1 MATTLRVF
9 TLAKELGVSSK
20 AIIEKCHAEGIEL
33 KNHMAAISIGLA
45 ESIRE
50 WFSAAGDVT
59 SVEVAD
65 RVDVEQARKSR
76 RKGRKEDEVAAGE
89 QPSGA
94 TTAVVEPG
102 AAPAEVISEPEPEGG
117 EAAPEA
123 TPAVAGEG
131 LTAAPAVAEV
141 AEPESPVVIA
151 GPEVRE
157 PAEAPVVS
165 GAEKLVAAA
174 PSVVEERA
182 AEQIPPGE
190 PTGEAEVS
198 AAAVVPPLI
207 RAPEPLVVVPPPPP
221 VIPVKPAGPQVVP
234 TPAELRGPTV
244 VRIEAP
250 EPHRIPR
257 PRPAVARG
265 PLGGPVAPTGPS
277 TARRGRGRGGKK
289 TEEEEAAAGRS
300 RSPRRHGTATDVDQR
315 LREWRDQDLLER
327 KERLASVTG
336 HGLRDRRAAERR
348 RAATPQPGGAQAG
361 RKEPVAITTP
371 IAIKDFCSAVGVPFS
386 VIHKKLLEQ
395 TGRMWVINQ
404 SIDAE
409 QAELLALD
417 LGVPIQ
423 VQKAKTAYERLEDE
437 FAQRERANLQPRPPV
452 VAMLGHVDH
461 GKTSLLDAIRKT
473 HVAAGEAG
481 GITQHIGAYR
491 IDRGEWH
498 VTFVDTPG
506 HEAFTAMRARG
517 ANLTDV
523 VVLVV
528 AADDGVMP
536 QTVEA
541 IAHARAASVP
551 IVVALNK
558 IDLPGVDLNRVYAKL
573 AEQELTPSEW
583 GGQTDVIKTSAT
595 TGVGIDEL
603 LAHLSTLSELME
615 LKADPTVPAQAMVIE
630 SQMREG
636 RGVVAQVLVREG
648 TLRAGQCVVCGPGA
662 GRIRA
667 LRDASGHMVAEA
679 SPGTPVEVSGLD
691 EMPAA
696 GDRLYQVDNQSL
708 AKEIAEEVRQE
719 RRAAS
724 LESVPKV
731 RTLEAFVL
739 GEAEG
744 EVPELNVI
752 VKADVQGSVEVLRK
766 SLGDFP
772 AEKARLIILHSAVGA
787 VSEADVQLAKASGAI
802 IIGFNVV
809 AEERARQLADQ
820 LGVEVRSYRVI
831 YEMLDDLHK
840 ALAGLLAP
848 VKHEEVRGT
857 VEVRQVFSVSRV
869 GAIAGCYVTD
879 GVVSRHCKLRLIRDG
894 RIIAEGRPIASLRRF
909 KDDARE
915 VRAGLECGIKVQDFD
930 DVKPGDILQA
940 YEVTEVAQEL

>member
-1 MATTLRVF
+1 MATTLRVH

-33 KNHMAAISIGLA
+33 KNHMAAISLGLA

-50 WFSAAGDVT
+50 WFSTAGDVT

-76 RKGRKEDEVAAGE
+76 RKGRKEEEGIAGE
-89 QPSGA
+89 GA
-94 TTAVVEPG
+94 AAATVVAEREGVSADVVAEEAPAPVAVSTPETCI
-102 AAPAEVISEPEPEGG
+102 AAPA
-117 EAAPEA
+117 
-123 TPAVAGEG
+123 PAEM
-131 LTAAPAVAEV
+131 TAAAEV
-141 AEPESPVVIA
+141 AGVAGLEGSPAA
-151 GPEVRE
+151 GPVE
-157 PAEAPVVS
+157 VS
-165 GAEKLVAAA
+165 GAEKLVATAAGLALEPPAEITSPEVPVA
-174 PSVVEERA
+174 PSV
-182 AEQIPPGE
+182 GE
-190 PTGEAEVS
+190 TP
-198 AAAVVPPLI
+198 AVVEAPPE
-207 RAPEPLVVVPPPPP
+207 RPEAPVVLAPPPPP
-221 VIPVKPAGPQVVP
+221 APVRPAGPQVVP
-234 TPAELRGPTV
+234 APAELRGPTV

-250 EPHRIPR
+250 EPHRAPR

-265 PLGGPVAPTGPS
+265 PLERPPSAAPGT
-277 TARRGRGRGGKK
+277 TTVRRGRGRGGKK

-300 RSPRRHGTATDVDQR
+300 RSPRRHGSASDVDQR

-348 RAATPQPGGAQAG
+348 RQATPQPGGAQPA
-361 RKEPVAITTP
+361 RREPVAITTP
-371 IAIKDFCSAVGVPFS
+371 ITIKDLCAAIGVPFV
-386 VIHKKLLEQ
+386 VISKKLLEQ
-395 TGRMWVINQ
+395 TGRLWTINQ

-409 QAELLALD
+409 QTEFLAIE

-423 VQKAKTAYERLEDE
+423 VEKAKTAYERLEDE
-437 FAQRERANLQPRPPV
+437 FARRERTSLLPRPPV

-473 HVAAGEAG
+473 NVAAGEAG

-551 IVVALNK
+551 MVVALNK
-558 IDLPGVDLNRVYAKL
+558 IDLPGIDLNRVYAQL

-595 TGVGIDEL
+595 TGLGIDDL

-667 LRDASGHMVAEA
+667 LRDSSGQVVSEVG
-679 SPGTPVEVSGLD
+679 PGTPVEVSGLD

-696 GDRLYQVDNQSL
+696 GDRLYQVENQSR
-708 AKEIAEEVRQE
+708 AKEIAEEVRQQ
-719 RRAAS
+719 RRVAT
-724 LESVPKV
+724 LETAPKV
-731 RTLEAFVL
+731 RTLEAFMA

-848 VKHEEVRGT
+848 VRHEEVRGT
-857 VEVRQVFSVSRV
+857 VEVRQVFNVSRV
-869 GAIAGCYVTD
+869 GVIAGCYVTD
-879 GVVSRHCKLRLIRDG
+879 GVVARSHKLRLIRDG
-894 RIIAEGRPIASLRRF
+894 RIVAEGRPIASLKRF

-930 DVKPGDILQA
+930 DVKPGDVLQA